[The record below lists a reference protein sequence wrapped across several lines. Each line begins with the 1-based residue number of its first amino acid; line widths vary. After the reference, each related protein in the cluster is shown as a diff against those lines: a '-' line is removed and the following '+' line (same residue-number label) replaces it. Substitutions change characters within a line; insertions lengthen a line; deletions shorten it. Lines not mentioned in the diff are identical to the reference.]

1 MKKIVTGIWICIA
14 FLCIGNLEVYGATVN
29 VTVGS
34 VDVAQGETVN
44 VPVTLSADAVMGVAE
59 IYVSYDSAYLEY
71 NSAGEG
77 AGGAGMV
84 KFVFSE
90 MDETGKGKTF
100 NISFTGKAAGTTTVA
115 IDDNTRV
122 LAFEA
127 PDPEQAD
134 MQLAITN
141 GQVNV
146 TAPVEASSDCNLTE
160 LSFSAVK
167 SSGDS
172 VNVEFI
178 PKFSPDI
185 LEYKADLP
193 ADITR
198 LVVSTTLSDTKA
210 TTKVT
215 GTRIDE
221 GENRTTIIVVAEDGT
236 QKSYIL
242 YTTRATQEPP
252 SEEPPSEGQ
261 PSEEPPS
268 EEQPT
273 EAPTMPE
280 IDRSP
285 ILIESL
291 NKYMIQDFALIST
304 PEGYEESYSTYN
316 GRTVAVFRGI
326 NKPFALV
333 SLADTPEGAN
343 ASFYIMNEIDG
354 NMTKLIDVTAGQKI
368 YTVIPTGAD
377 YPGPEGYAH
386 TMLDMNGDMI
396 NAWCKSEDSEFYV
409 IYAMNY
415 DGQANLYVYDSVE
428 KTVQRFVQ
436 DNKPAEEEVETPT
449 ANFNDIHALQKK
461 YQNLDEKYNAEKN
474 RNLIIFVV
482 LGVII
487 FILLI
492 FAIVMMFKAN
502 VIKEDTDA
510 KDEANMDV
518 NHTDAD
524 NANTEEKKTEVRI
537 ETQEKVVPTTQK
549 QDEKVK
555 SKAED
560 TKQVEPVKTE
570 PAKTEPVQNEIMK
583 GETVQETP
591 VLKENVQTETVKKE
605 TSQDAI
611 KKEQIGSSE
620 KVSTEKGDKTELS
633 KKELSKTEQKRA
645 EEIMNEEMSILKS
658 DAEKI
663 MQGLEF
669 DSDTNSSSDDG
680 DGDDLEIEF
689 VDIE

>member
-1 MKKIVTGIWICIA
+1 MSTLMKKIMTGIWICIA
-14 FLCIGNLEVYGATVN
+14 FLCIGNMEVFAATVN
-29 VTVGS
+29 ITVGS

-44 VPVTLSADAVMGVAE
+44 IPITLSADAVMGVAE
-59 IYVSYDSAYLEY
+59 VYVSYDSAYLEY

-100 NISFTGKAAGTTTVA
+100 NISFTGKAAGTTA
-115 IDDNTRV
+115 ITIDSNTRV

-127 PDPEQAD
+127 ENPEEAD

-146 TAPVEASSDCNLTE
+146 TAPVEASSDCNLTA

-172 VNVEFI
+172 VNVNFV
-178 PKFSPDI
+178 PTFSPDI

-193 ADITR
+193 ADIER
-198 LVVSTTLSDTKA
+198 LVVSTTLSDSKA
-210 TTKVT
+210 TTKVS
-215 GTRIDE
+215 GTRIDP
-221 GENRTTIIVVAEDGT
+221 GENRTTVIVVAEDGT

-242 YTTRATQEPP
+242 YTTRAT
-252 SEEPPSEGQ
+252 EEAPT
-261 PSEEPPS
+261 EEQPS
-268 EEQPT
+268 EEQPSEEQPSEEET
-273 EAPTMPE
+273 TMPE

-285 ILIESL
+285 IFIEPL
-291 NKYMIQDFALIST
+291 NKYMIQDFTLIST

-316 GRTVAVFRGI
+316 GQNVAVFRGI

-343 ASFYIMNEIDG
+343 AAFYIMNEIDG

-377 YPGPEGYAH
+377 YPGPEGYTH

-396 NAWCKSEDSEFYV
+396 NAWYKGEESEFYV

-415 DGQANLYVYDSVE
+415 DGQANLYVYDTVE

-436 DNKPAEEEVETPT
+436 DNKPAEEEVETPS
-449 ANFNDIHALQKK
+449 ANFNDIQELQKK
-461 YQNLDEKYNAEKN
+461 YHALDEKYNAEKS

-482 LGVII
+482 LGV
-487 FILLI
+487 LI
-492 FAIVMMFKAN
+492 FVLLMFGIVMMFKAN
-502 VIKEDTDA
+502 VVKEDEEDESDVKKEEQTTEPEQTDT
-510 KDEANMDV
+510 K
-518 NHTDAD
+518 
-524 NANTEEKKTEVRI
+524 EV
-537 ETQEKVVPTTQK
+537 ETEKVVA
-549 QDEKVK
+549 
-555 SKAED
+555 SKAE
-560 TKQVEPVKTE
+560 PVKSESEKLESAKPETKKQEETSVESEKTDTE
-570 PAKTEPVQNEIMK
+570 KV
-583 GETVQETP
+583 ET
-591 VLKENVQTETVKKE
+591 ENVAAPKTVM
-605 TSQDAI
+605 
-611 KKEQIGSSE
+611 
-620 KVSTEKGDKTELS
+620 
-633 KKELSKTEQKRA
+633 TEQKQA
-645 EEIMNEEMSILKS
+645 EEIMNEEMSLLKS

-669 DSDTNSSSDDG
+669 DTDSSEEDM
-680 DGDDLEIEF
+680 EIEF
-689 VDIE
+689 VDLDDQ